1 MLIGVEW
8 TLTGL
13 RVLTDAVW
21 QCAGTGTEAHLY
33 FDWKREFPMHEIG
46 PVSVGFTD
54 LTSLVERADVPTQ
67 YNCTA

>member
-1 MLIGVEW
+1 MRWNWNRSGFV
-8 TLTGL
+8 
-13 RVLTDAVW
+13 
-21 QCAGTGTEAHLY
+21 